1 MGEKESKNMI
11 TLIEAR
17 DVTKPD
23 GAVTKRAVL
32 LADAAPATLTLTGAD
47 VPGLNTGDVIAAGSV
62 LIAPE
67 ANYIAF
73 TDGVFTQK
81 G

>member
-1 MGEKESKNMI
+1 MMK
-11 TLIEAR
+11 LIEAR
-17 DVTKPD
+17 NVIRPD
-23 GAVTKRAVL
+23 GSEAKRVVL
-32 LADAAPATLTLTGAD
+32 LSDSAPASPAVTGAD
-47 VPGLNTGDVIAAGSV
+47 VEGMSQGDVIAAGSV
-62 LIAPE
+62 LITPG